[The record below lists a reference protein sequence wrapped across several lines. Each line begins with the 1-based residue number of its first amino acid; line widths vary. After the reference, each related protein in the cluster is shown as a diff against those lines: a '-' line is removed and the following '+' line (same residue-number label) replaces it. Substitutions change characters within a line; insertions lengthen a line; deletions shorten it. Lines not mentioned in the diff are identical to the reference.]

1 MKKVLIGAALGI
13 FSSSMM
19 VTMAD
24 EASDKAEKLERSGP
38 GMVLGDPL
46 WRTVASDNE
55 PVLFILEEGK
65 PLATGKLLFIP
76 SEKFRITH
84 PDLKMQYEDG
94 KDFTW
99 MPGTNLIEL
108 TPNSRIP
115 FKTHAQMMPP
125 KDSPNMFA
133 TVLHSEGRFFHDLQV
148 QVSYWHKTDLWK
160 DPYKQQPERLKRV
173 LAKLRAKQPIKLV
186 ALGDSITQG
195 FNASGF
201 EPALAEPYQPCYP
214 QLVANTLQKRFG
226 SKVTLVNFGAA
237 GAEAGWGIEMVP
249 KVTAEKPDLVLLAFG
264 MNDGGG
270 YDKKMPKMRDDV
282 IAANPEADIVMVSPM
297 TMNPLF
303 AGADGF
309 VWKAKFLGELVKEN
323 MALADVTTPWIEVLK
338 KKNFSD
344 ISGNNVNHPND
355 FGHRLYAH
363 VILDLLP
370 VTPISP
376 EAKRSLK
383 LTRLEH

>member
-1 MKKVLIGAALGI
+1 MTKHFIFTVLGI
-13 FSSSMM
+13 FCGS
-19 VTMAD
+19 TLLIAD
-24 EASDKAEKLERSGP
+24 EASEKAERAGP
-38 GMVLGDPL
+38 GMVLGEPL
-46 WRTVASDNE
+46 WRSVVSDNE

-65 PLATGKLLFIP
+65 QLATGKLLFIP
-76 SEKFRITH
+76 SEKFRIDH
-84 PDLKMQYEDG
+84 PDQKMHYEED
-94 KDFTW
+94 KDYTW
-99 MPGTNLIEL
+99 KPGTNVIEL

-125 KDSPNMFA
+125 KGSPNMFA

-148 QVSYWHKTDLWK
+148 QVCYWHKTDLWK
-160 DPYKQQPERLKRV
+160 DPYKPQPERLTRV
-173 LAKLRAKQPIKLV
+173 LAKLRAKKPIKLV

-201 EPALAEPYQPCYP
+201 KESLAEPYQPAYP
-214 QLVANTLQKRFG
+214 QLVANTLQKRCG
-226 SKVTLVNFGAA
+226 STVTLVNFGVA
-237 GAEAGWGIEMVP
+237 GTEAGWGVEMVP
-249 KVTAEKPDLVLLAFG
+249 KVTAEKPDLVFLAFG

-270 YDKKMPKMRDDV
+270 YDKKMTKMRDDV
-282 IAANPEADIVMVSPM
+282 IAQNPDADIVMVSPM

-303 AGADGF
+303 AGAEGF

-323 MALADVTTPWIEVLK
+323 MALADVTAPWMEVLK

-370 VTPISP
+370 VTPIT
-376 EAKRSLK
+376 AK
-383 LTRLEH
+383 